1 MSAVAANDIP
11 KVDVGKMALELRD
24 MSAQRRNNEHGEA
37 ALKGTLSLVLFH
49 RRRSKRQES
58 LFRHHEARRRIQSS
72 GDLCHCF
79 GLEVV
84 FSSSARTGPAPSMKT
99 SVSLCAG
106 FIE

>member
-49 RRRSKRQES
+49 RRRSKRKES
-58 LFRHHEARRRIQSS
+58 LFRHHEARRWIYFS
-72 GDLCHCF
+72 GDEYHC
-79 GLEVV
+79 
-84 FSSSARTGPAPSMKT
+84 T
-99 SVSLCAG
+99 SIGCVCRVRV
-106 FIE
+106 